1 MGRMLEREVEVLKST
16 ISQTKGQYDIISR
29 EKNAILQEIQN
40 VSKKLTQVEVN
51 HITVADH
58 KNRFQDTANEVEKST
73 QEISFIIEKI
83 EKEFDQRTTKC
94 KYLEDQ
100 FEQEKK
106 NNSNLNKDNE
116 DIKRKTDTISQSIS
130 NLEMDKKKISQECQ
144 VWQAKFDEM
153 EKM

>member
-1 MGRMLEREVEVLKST
+1 MG
-16 ISQTKGQYDIISR
+16 
-29 EKNAILQEIQN
+29 AILQEIQN

-51 HITVADH
+51 HITWADH

-73 QEISFIIEKI
+73 QEMGFIIEKI

-116 DIKRKTDTISQSIS
+116 DIKRKTNNIAQTIN
-130 NLEMDKKKISQECQ
+130 NLEMDKKKITQEAS
-144 VWQAKFDEM
+144 VWQTIYDEL
-153 EKM
+153 EKQSKE

>member
-1 MGRMLEREVEVLKST
+1 
-16 ISQTKGQYDIISR
+16 
-29 EKNAILQEIQN
+29 
-40 VSKKLTQVEVN
+40 VN

-116 DIKRKTDTISQSIS
+116 DIKRKTDNIAQTIS
-130 NLEMDKKKISQECQ
+130 NLEMDKKKISQDCQ
-144 VWQAKFDEM
+144 IWQVKFDEL
-153 EKM
+153 EKLNKEQKHERQDLEKVLEDGNRKIQNYESKVTQIILKLHKPLPNCNLE